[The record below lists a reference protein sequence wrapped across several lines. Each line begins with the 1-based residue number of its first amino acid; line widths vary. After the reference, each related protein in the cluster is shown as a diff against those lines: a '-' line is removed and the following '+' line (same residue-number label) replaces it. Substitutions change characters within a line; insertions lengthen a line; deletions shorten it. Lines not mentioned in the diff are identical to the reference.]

1 MNWTKEQEQA
11 IYEDGKDILVAAA
24 AGSGKTAVLV
34 ERIIQKITRE
44 NDPYEIDEML
54 VATFTNAAL
63 KRCERVSDK
72 RWKKHLLNFQILNIY
87 ENNLPYYKKLISPP
101 CTLFVWKS
109 FVNTVSSSKLIR
121 VFVY

>member
-54 VATFTNAAL
+54 VAQFTMRRSRDANAC
-63 KRCERVSDK
+63 RTSVG
-72 RWKKHLLNFQILNIY
+72 
-87 ENNLPYYKKLISPP
+87 
-101 CTLFVWKS
+101 KS
-109 FVNTVSSSKLIR
+109 TC
-121 VFVY
+121 

>member
-54 VATFTNAAL
+54 VATFTNAAAQEM
-63 KRCERVSDK
+63 RTRVGQALE
-72 RWKKHLLNFQILNIY
+72 KHLRISRFSTFTKTISLLQ
-87 ENNLPYYKKLISPP
+87 KVISPP

-109 FVNTVSSSKLIR
+109 FVKYGFELEMIR

>member
-1 MNWTKEQEQA
+1 MNWTKNKNKPSMRR
-11 IYEDGKDILVAAA
+11 KDILVAAA
-24 AGSGKTAVLV
+24 TGSGKTAVLV

-54 VATFTNAAL
+54 VATFTNAAAQEM
-63 KRCERVSDK
+63 RTRVGQALE
-72 RWKKHLLNFQILNIY
+72 KHLLNFQILNIY
-87 ENNLPYYKKLISPP
+87 ENNYPYYKKLISPP